1 MNSVLVLV
9 SMAGL
14 LAVDDPKGEAR
25 KKQEQL
31 QGEWV
36 AVSFEAN
43 GEAVPTDK
51 AGWRVIIK
59 GEKVS
64 IRFGMV
70 RYEGNLVVAGGRE
83 NPRLDVTR
91 TTGEGVGAGSM
102 DTVGIYKLDKDTLTV
117 CYRFTKGGGSRPTA
131 FDACPG
137 SDAMI
142 QVFKRSK

>member
-1 MNSVLVLV
+1 MSSLLILV
-9 SMAGL
+9 SMAGH
-14 LAVDDPKGEAR
+14 LAADDPSGDAR
-25 KKQEQL
+25 KKLDQL

-51 AGWRVIIK
+51 AGWHVVVK

-70 RYEGNLVVAGGRE
+70 RYEGILVAAGGRK

-91 TTGEGVGAGSM
+91 TTGEGVEAGSM
-102 DTVGIYKLDKDTLTV
+102 DTMGIYKLDKDKLTV

-131 FDACPG
+131 FDAGRG
-137 SDAMI
+137 SDAMM